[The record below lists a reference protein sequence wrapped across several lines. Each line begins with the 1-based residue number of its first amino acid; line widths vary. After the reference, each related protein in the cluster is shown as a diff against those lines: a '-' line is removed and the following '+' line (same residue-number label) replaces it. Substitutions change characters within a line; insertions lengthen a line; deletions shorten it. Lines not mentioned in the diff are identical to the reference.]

1 MDTRKTMDYFS
12 MDYFS
17 LKGKVAMV
25 TGGNTNLGMAY
36 CVAFAKA
43 GADIFVPHYEADV
56 SLVKELVEAEGRK
69 IEFLRGDLTSGEYR
83 QELIE
88 ACMRSYGRIDI
99 LVNNAGAAI
108 FNDFQQYPEKA
119 WRTVVDLNLTVPF
132 LLSQA
137 VSKIMK
143 EQGGGKIINIG
154 SSLSFQADCGSGAYA
169 PTKAGILG
177 LTRMLCQE
185 LAQYNIQC
193 NAICPG
199 WFSGPMDVELCKHDN
214 FINYINEGIPAR
226 RWGYLDD
233 LMGTAVF
240 LASKASDYI
249 NGWPIHV
256 DGGKSS
262 TFAPEIK
269 WAE

>member
-1 MDTRKTMDYFS
+1 MDAIAAMNHFS

-25 TGGNTNLGMAY
+25 TGGNTNLGMCY

-43 GADIFVPHYEADV
+43 GADIFVPHFEEDI
-56 SLVKELVEAEGRK
+56 SQVKQLVEAEGRR
-69 IEFLRGDLTSGEYR
+69 IHFLRGDLTKADYR
-83 QELIE
+83 Q
-88 ACMRSYGRIDI
+88 AVVDKCMDVYGRIDI
-99 LVNNAGAAI
+99 LVNNAGLAI
-108 FNDFQQYPEKA
+108 FHDFQQYPESA
-119 WRTVVDLNLTVPF
+119 WRAGVELNLTVPF
-132 LLSQA
+132 LMAQA
-137 VSKIMK
+137 VSRIMIP
-143 EQGGGKIINIG
+143 QGGGKIINIG

-169 PTKAGILG
+169 PTKAGVLG

-214 FINYINEGIPAR
+214 FIHYINEGIPCH

-233 LMGTAVF
+233 LMGVAVF
-240 LASKASDYI
+240 LASEASKYI
-249 NGWPIHV
+249 NGYPIHV

-269 WAE
+269 WS